1 MREWFVAHYDV
12 WKDFAGPA
20 VTLIGFAVTTTLAIV
35 GLNTFGRWKKEKIE
49 EKRIDVAIE
58 ALACAYEAKFVFEAI
73 RFRLVR
79 DYEYQDMNLNGDSV
93 IVLDERRKNQGG
105 PYAVL
110 KRLEHHEE
118 FFERVRKLEPKFM
131 AVFGGDTEEIFS
143 LLFGA
148 KSTVVST
155 AEALIDEYRV
165 ELDATDTEGRER
177 RKRWRSIVFASPGKI
192 EPDDDVGTKVLEFK
206 SLIEKRC
213 RPIVD
218 REFRS

>member
-1 MREWFVAHYDV
+1 M
-12 WKDFAGPA
+12 
-20 VTLIGFAVTTTLAIV
+20 
-35 GLNTFGRWKKEKIE
+35 
-49 EKRIDVAIE
+49 
-58 ALACAYEAKFVFEAI
+58 
-73 RFRLVR
+73 
-79 DYEYQDMNLNGDSV
+79 
-93 IVLDERRKNQGG
+93 
-105 PYAVL
+105 L